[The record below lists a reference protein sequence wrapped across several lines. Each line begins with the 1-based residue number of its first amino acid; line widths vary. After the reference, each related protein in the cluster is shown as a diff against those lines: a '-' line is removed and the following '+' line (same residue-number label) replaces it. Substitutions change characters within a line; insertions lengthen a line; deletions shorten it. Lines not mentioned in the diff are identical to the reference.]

1 MKKALSLILTLALVV
16 GVIAGISAPA
26 YATVTIGG
34 ISIIP
39 DSGQKTVEKDVA
51 NTYER
56 AMKSLNENH
65 TLTKNFEDPREA
77 WDYFITHKENTNWFR
92 KDTTINSLDYDL
104 PDYYC
109 YAPSKYGIDPDFDGF
124 GIVGHTELFDLCRAS
139 FPGHY
144 SDGTCGVWKWVADG
158 WQTTVY
164 YDAIEAASE
173 FGHPNALCNQD
184 NPVAWNQSG
193 KTTYGETSE
202 YGEAM
207 YTGDYSAEMQAK
219 IQTWWDT
226 LDAYIATQN
235 GTAAPTP
242 VETQAPATPTPEQS
256 TTIADSTSN
265 PAPSVD
271 KDYATFTVNG
281 REIYAS
287 DWAVKDVTAAVE
299 VGIAT
304 VGDTMLDLPAN
315 MTIDTDRGPFFG
327 FIGGL
332 FRALGKGNVIE
343 NAVNWDDNPFVD
355 LINYGPE
362 NPHGADVNA
371 LYHLGIVN
379 GVYDDNYGYMVNYWS
394 RLTREQAA
402 TIIQRAAT
410 VLGIELPDGDIPF
423 TDSISDWALDGVRHC
438 YAAGIMNGYDDTT
451 FGAKDNYTYEQALI
465 TVYRLYQYAV
475 ANA

>member
-1 MKKALSLILTLALVV
+1 MKKALSLILTLALIV

-26 YATVTIGG
+26 YAATPTGGFSITDKRGPATIEEDVAATYKSAMLSVERG
-34 ISIIP
+34 ISN
-39 DSGQKTVEKDVA
+39 SF
-51 NTYER
+51 
-56 AMKSLNENH
+56 L
-65 TLTKNFEDPREA
+65 DPREA
-77 WDYFITHKENTNWFR
+77 WDYFITHKESTNWFG
-92 KDTTINSLDYDL
+92 KDTSINMLDYDL

-124 GIVGHTELFDLCRAS
+124 GIVGHTELFDLCRVW
-139 FPGHY
+139 FPGHHN
-144 SDGTCGVWKWVADG
+144 DNRHGVWTWNVDR

-164 YDAIEAASE
+164 YDAIEAASK

-193 KTTYGETSE
+193 KTTYGET
-202 YGEAM
+202 M
-207 YTGDYSAEMQAK
+207 YTGDYSHEMQAK

-242 VETQAPATPTPEQS
+242 VETQAPATTTSEQS

-271 KDYATFTVNG
+271 KDDAAFTING
-281 REIYAS
+281 YEIKAS
-287 DWAVKDVTAAVE
+287 DWAREDVIAAVE

-304 VGDTMLDLPAN
+304 VGDSMLDLFAD
-315 MTIDTDRGPFFG
+315 MTIDSGRGNFFG

-332 FRALGKGNVIE
+332 FRALGKGDVLT
-343 NAVNWDDNPFVD
+343 NAINWNDIPFYDLVEYRPSNPF
-355 LINYGPE
+355 GP
-362 NPHGADVNA
+362 DVNA

-379 GVYDDNYGYMVNYWS
+379 GTSDTTVGYWDN
-394 RLTREQAA
+394 LTREQAA

-410 VLGIELPDGDIPF
+410 VLGINLPDGDIPF

-438 YAAGIMNGYDDTT
+438 YAAGLMNGYDDTT

-475 ANA
+475 ANGYN

>member
-1 MKKALSLILTLALVV
+1 MKKTLSLILTLAL
-16 GVIAGISAPA
+16 IAGISAPA
-26 YATVTIGG
+26 YAATPTGG
-34 ISIIP
+34 FSITDKRGP
-39 DSGQKTVEKDVA
+39 TTVEKDVA

-77 WDYFITHKENTNWFR
+77 WDYFITHKESTNWFG
-92 KDTTINSLDYDL
+92 KDTTINALDYDL

-124 GIVGHTELFDLCRAS
+124 GIIGHTELFDLCRAS

-144 SDGTCGVWKWVADG
+144 NDIYHGVWTWGTGG

-164 YDAIEAASE
+164 YDAIEAASKL
-173 FGHPNALCNQD
+173 GHPNALCNQD
-184 NPVAWNQSG
+184 NPVAWNQNG

-242 VETQAPATPTPEQS
+242 TQTPTSSEQS
-256 TTIADSTSN
+256 TTVADST

-271 KDYATFTVNG
+271 KADAAFTING
-281 REIYAS
+281 VEINAS
-287 DWAVKDVTAAVE
+287 DWALKDITAAVE
-299 VGIAT
+299 VGIVEIDSKNYFSNAIA
-304 VGDTMLDLPAN
+304 AN
-315 MTIDTDRGPFFG
+315 LKANAERGNFFG

-332 FRALGKGNVIE
+332 FRALGKGDIIA
-343 NAVNWDDNPFVD
+343 NAVNWDDIPLTD
-355 LINYGPE
+355 LNSYQPANFYGP
-362 NPHGADVNA
+362 DVNA

-379 GVYDDNYGYMVNYWS
+379 GTSDTTVGYWDN
-394 RLTREQAA
+394 LTREQAA
-402 TIIQRAAT
+402 TIIQRTAAY
-410 VLGIELPDGDIPF
+410 LGINLPDGDIPF

-438 YAAGIMNGYDDTT
+438 YAAGLMNGYDDTT
-451 FGAKDNYTYEQALI
+451 FGAKDNYTREQALV

-475 ANA
+475 ANG

>member
-1 MKKALSLILTLALVV
+1 MKKALSLILTLALIV

-26 YATVTIGG
+26 YAAIPTGGFSITDKRGPATVEEDVAATYKSAMLSVERG
-34 ISIIP
+34 ISN
-39 DSGQKTVEKDVA
+39 SF
-51 NTYER
+51 
-56 AMKSLNENH
+56 L
-65 TLTKNFEDPREA
+65 DPREA
-77 WDYFITHKENTNWFR
+77 WDYFVTHKENTNWFH
-92 KDTTINSLDYDL
+92 KDTSINMLDYDL

-124 GIVGHTELFDLCRAS
+124 GIVGHTELFDLCRDW

-164 YDAIEAASE
+164 YDAIEAASK

-193 KTTYGETSE
+193 KTTYADT
-202 YGEAM
+202 M

-271 KDYATFTVNG
+271 KDDAAFTIDG
-281 REIYAS
+281 REIKAS
-287 DWAVKDVTAAVE
+287 DWALKDITAAID
-299 VGIAT
+299 VGIGVFDPYAVRT
-304 VGDTMLDLPAN
+304 NVSSN
-315 MTIDTDRGPFFG
+315 MTGTAPRGIFFSY
-327 FIGGL
+327 ISNL
-332 FRALGKGNVIE
+332 FYVLGKGDMLT
-343 NAVNWDDNPFVD
+343 NAGNWDDNPFSD
-355 LINYGPE
+355 LYNYPPAYGYGDE
-362 NPHGADVNA
+362 VTA

-379 GVYDDNYGYMVNYWS
+379 GTSDTTVGYFDH
-394 RLTREQAA
+394 LTREQAA

-410 VLGIELPDGDIPF
+410 VLGINLPDGDIPF

-438 YAAGIMNGYDDTT
+438 YAAGLMNGYDDTT
-451 FGAKDNYTYEQALI
+451 FGAKDNYTIEQALI

-475 ANA
+475 ANG